1 MLRRSTNIILLVGF
15 FIIILFSMGYAQ
27 QTTKIGVVNAQEVL
41 EKSAEGKRVIA
52 QLEDKNM
59 KNQNDIAKLDEE
71 IRNLQTKLN
80 TQRLTLTQEAMMNLN
95 SDIERKQTQRK
106 RFAEDSIRE
115 MNELSARIFKK
126 VQDELIPIIQQV
138 GKDMNLDVIFDLSQ
152 SGTLYFNPTI
162 NLTEEVIKRYDASK
176 AAK

>member
-1 MLRRSTNIILLVGF
+1 VLRRSTNIILLVGF

-27 QTTKIGVVNAQEVL
+27 QTTKIGVVNANEVL
-41 EKSAEGKRVIA
+41 EKSAEGKRIIV
-52 QLEDKNM
+52 QLEDKNK
-59 KNQNDIAKLDEE
+59 KNQNDIAKLDDE

-106 RFAEDSIRE
+106 RFAEDSNRE
-115 MNELSARIFKK
+115 MNELSARLFQKI
-126 VQDELIPIIQQV
+126 QNELIPIIQQI

-162 NLTEEVIKRYDASK
+162 DLTEEVIKRYDASK

>member
-1 MLRRSTNIILLVGF
+1 VLRRSTNIILLVGF

-27 QTTKIGVVNAQEVL
+27 QTTKVGVVNAQEVL
-41 EKSAEGKRVIA
+41 EKSTEGKRVIA

-59 KNQNDIAKLDEE
+59 KNQNDIAKLDDE

-95 SDIERKQTQRK
+95 SDIERKQTKRK
-106 RFAEDSIRE
+106 RFAEDSVRE
-115 MNELSARIFKK
+115 MNELSARLFQK
-126 VQDELIPIIQQV
+126 VQNELIPIIQQV

>member
-41 EKSAEGKRVIA
+41 EKSSEGKRVIA
-52 QLEDKNM
+52 QLEDKNK
-59 KNQNDIAKLDEE
+59 KNQNDIAKMDDE

>member
-27 QTTKIGVVNAQEVL
+27 QTTKVGVVNAQEVL
-41 EKSAEGKRVIA
+41 EKSTEGKRVIA

-59 KNQNDIAKLDEE
+59 KNQNDIAKLDDE

-106 RFAEDSIRE
+106 RFAEDSVRE
-115 MNELSARIFKK
+115 MNELSARLFQK
-126 VQDELIPIIQQV
+126 VQNELIPIIQQV

>member
-27 QTTKIGVVNAQEVL
+27 QTTKIGVVNANEVL
-41 EKSAEGKRVIA
+41 EKSAEGKRIIA
-52 QLEDKNM
+52 QLEDKNK
-59 KNQNDIAKLDEE
+59 KNQNDIAKLDDE

-106 RFAEDSIRE
+106 RFAEDSNRE
-115 MNELSARIFKK
+115 MNELSARLFQKI
-126 VQDELIPIIQQV
+126 QNELIPIIQQI

-162 NLTEEVIKRYDASK
+162 DLTEEVIKRYDASK

>member
-41 EKSAEGKRVIA
+41 EKSTEGKRVIA

-59 KNQNDIAKLDEE
+59 KNQNDIAKLDDE

-115 MNELSARIFKK
+115 MNELSARLFQK
-126 VQDELIPIIQQV
+126 VQNELIPIIQQV

>member
-1 MLRRSTNIILLVGF
+1 
-15 FIIILFSMGYAQ
+15 MGYAQ

-41 EKSAEGKRVIA
+41 EKSTEGKRVIA

-59 KNQNDIAKLDEE
+59 KNQNDIAKLDDE

-115 MNELSARIFKK
+115 MNELSARLFQKI
-126 VQDELIPIIQQV
+126 QNELIPIIQQI

>member
-15 FIIILFSMGYAQ
+15 FIIILFSMSYAQ
-27 QTTKIGVVNAQEVL
+27 QTIKIGVVNAQEVL
-41 EKSAEGKRVIA
+41 EKSTEGKRVIA

-59 KNQNDIAKLDEE
+59 KNQNDIAKLDDE

-115 MNELSARIFKK
+115 MNELSARLFQK
-126 VQDELIPIIQQV
+126 VQNELIPIIQQV

>member
-1 MLRRSTNIILLVGF
+1 MLKRSTNIILLVGF

-41 EKSAEGKRVIA
+41 EKSAEGKRIIT
-52 QLEDKNM
+52 QLEDKNK
-59 KNQNDIAKLDEE
+59 KNQNDIAKLDDE

-115 MNELSARIFKK
+115 MNELSARVFQK
-126 VQDELIPIIQQV
+126 VQNELIPIIQQI

>member
-1 MLRRSTNIILLVGF
+1 VLRRSTNIILLVGF

-27 QTTKIGVVNAQEVL
+27 QTTKVGVVNAQEVL
-41 EKSAEGKRVIA
+41 EKSTEGKRVIA

-59 KNQNDIAKLDEE
+59 KNQNDIAKLDDE

-95 SDIERKQTQRK
+95 SDIERKQTKRK
-106 RFAEDSIRE
+106 RFAEDSVRE
-115 MNELSARIFKK
+115 MNELSARLFQK
-126 VQDELIPIIQQV
+126 VQNELIPIIQQV

-162 NLTEEVIKRYDASK
+162 NLTQEVIKRYDASK

>member
-27 QTTKIGVVNAQEVL
+27 QTTKIGVVNANEVL
-41 EKSAEGKRVIA
+41 EKSAEGKRIIA
-52 QLEDKNM
+52 QLEDKNK
-59 KNQNDIAKLDEE
+59 KNQNDIAKLDDE

-106 RFAEDSIRE
+106 RFAEDSNRE
-115 MNELSARIFKK
+115 MNELSARLFQKI
-126 VQDELIPIIQQV
+126 QNELIPIIQQI

-162 NLTEEVIKRYDASK
+162 DLTEEVIKRYDDSK

>member
-27 QTTKIGVVNAQEVL
+27 QITKIGVVNAQEVL
-41 EKSAEGKRVIA
+41 EKSSEGKRVIA
-52 QLEDKNM
+52 QLEDKNK
-59 KNQNDIAKLDEE
+59 KNQNDIAKMDDE

-152 SGTLYFNPTI
+152 SGTLYFNPAI

>member
-41 EKSAEGKRVIA
+41 EKSTEGKRIIA
-52 QLEDKNM
+52 QLEDKNK
-59 KNQNDIAKLDEE
+59 KNQNDIAKLDDE

-115 MNELSARIFKK
+115 MNELSARVFQK
-126 VQDELIPIIQQV
+126 VQNELIPIIQQI

>member
-41 EKSAEGKRVIA
+41 EKSTEGKRVIA
-52 QLEDKNM
+52 QLEDKNK
-59 KNQNDIAKLDEE
+59 KNQNDIAKLDDE

-106 RFAEDSIRE
+106 RFAEDSNRE
-115 MNELSARIFKK
+115 MNELSARLFQKI
-126 VQDELIPIIQQV
+126 QNELIPIIQQI

-162 NLTEEVIKRYDASK
+162 DLTEEVIKRYDASK

>member
-1 MLRRSTNIILLVGF
+1 VLRRSTNIILLVGF

-41 EKSAEGKRVIA
+41 EKSTEGKRVIA

-59 KNQNDIAKLDEE
+59 KNQNDIAKLDDE

-115 MNELSARIFKK
+115 MNELSARLFQKI
-126 VQDELIPIIQQV
+126 QNELIPIIQQI

>member
-15 FIIILFSMGYAQ
+15 FIIILFSMSYAQ
-27 QTTKIGVVNAQEVL
+27 QTIKIGVVNAQEVL
-41 EKSAEGKRVIA
+41 EKSTEGKRIIA

-59 KNQNDIAKLDEE
+59 KNQNDIAKLDDE

-115 MNELSARIFKK
+115 MNELSARLFQK
-126 VQDELIPIIQQV
+126 VQNELIPIIQQV

>member
-27 QTTKIGVVNAQEVL
+27 QTTKIGVVNANEVL
-41 EKSAEGKRVIA
+41 EKSAEGKRIIA
-52 QLEDKNM
+52 QLEDKNK
-59 KNQNDIAKLDEE
+59 KNQNDIAKMDDE

-106 RFAEDSIRE
+106 RFAEDSNRE
-115 MNELSARIFKK
+115 MNELSARLFQKI
-126 VQDELIPIIQQV
+126 QNELIPIIQQI

-162 NLTEEVIKRYDASK
+162 DLTEEVIKRYDASK

>member
-27 QTTKIGVVNAQEVL
+27 QTTKVGVVNAQEVL
-41 EKSAEGKRVIA
+41 EKSTEGKRVIA

-59 KNQNDIAKLDEE
+59 KNQNDIAKLDDE

-95 SDIERKQTQRK
+95 SDIERKQTKRK
-106 RFAEDSIRE
+106 RFAEDSVRE
-115 MNELSARIFKK
+115 MNELSARLFQK
-126 VQDELIPIIQQV
+126 VQNELIPIIQQV

>member
-41 EKSAEGKRVIA
+41 EKSTEGKRIIA
-52 QLEDKNM
+52 QLEDKNK
-59 KNQNDIAKLDEE
+59 KNQNDIAKLDDE

-106 RFAEDSIRE
+106 RFAEDSNRE
-115 MNELSARIFKK
+115 MNELSARLFQKI
-126 VQDELIPIIQQV
+126 QNELIPIIQQI

>member
-1 MLRRSTNIILLVGF
+1 
-15 FIIILFSMGYAQ
+15 MGYAQ
-27 QTTKIGVVNAQEVL
+27 QTTKVGVVNAQEVL
-41 EKSAEGKRVIA
+41 EKSTEGKRVIA

-59 KNQNDIAKLDEE
+59 KNQNDIAKLDDE

-115 MNELSARIFKK
+115 MNELSTRLFQK
-126 VQDELIPIIQQV
+126 VQNELIPIIQQV

-162 NLTEEVIKRYDASK
+162 NLTQEVIKRYDASK

>member
-41 EKSAEGKRVIA
+41 EKSTEGKRVIA
-52 QLEDKNM
+52 QLEDKNK
-59 KNQNDIAKLDEE
+59 KNQNDIAKLDDE

-115 MNELSARIFKK
+115 MNELSARLFKK

-138 GKDMNLDVIFDLSQ
+138 GKDMNLDVIFDLGQ

>member
-1 MLRRSTNIILLVGF
+1 
-15 FIIILFSMGYAQ
+15 
-27 QTTKIGVVNAQEVL
+27 K
-41 EKSAEGKRVIA
+41 
-52 QLEDKNM
+52 
-59 KNQNDIAKLDEE
+59 KNQNDIAKLDDE

-106 RFAEDSIRE
+106 RFAEDSNRE
-115 MNELSARIFKK
+115 MNELSARLFQKI
-126 VQDELIPIIQQV
+126 QNELIPIIQQI

-162 NLTEEVIKRYDASK
+162 DLTEEVIKRYDASK

>member
-41 EKSAEGKRVIA
+41 EKSTEGKRVIA

-59 KNQNDIAKLDEE
+59 KNQNDIAKLDDE

-106 RFAEDSIRE
+106 RFAEDSVRE
-115 MNELSARIFKK
+115 MNELSARLFQK
-126 VQDELIPIIQQV
+126 VQNELIPIIQQV

-176 AAK
+176 ATK

>member
-41 EKSAEGKRVIA
+41 EKSTEGKRIIA
-52 QLEDKNM
+52 QLEDKNK
-59 KNQNDIAKLDEE
+59 KNQNDIAKLDDE

-115 MNELSARIFKK
+115 MNELSTRLFQK
-126 VQDELIPIIQQV
+126 VQNELIPIIQQI

>member
-27 QTTKIGVVNAQEVL
+27 QTTKVGVVNAQEVL
-41 EKSAEGKRVIA
+41 EKSTEGKRVIA

-59 KNQNDIAKLDEE
+59 KNQNDIAKLDDE

-106 RFAEDSIRE
+106 RFAEDSVRE
-115 MNELSARIFKK
+115 MNELSARLFQK
-126 VQDELIPIIQQV
+126 VQNELIPIIQQV

-162 NLTEEVIKRYDASK
+162 NLTQEVIKRYDASK

>member
-1 MLRRSTNIILLVGF
+1 
-15 FIIILFSMGYAQ
+15 MGYAQ

-41 EKSAEGKRVIA
+41 EKSTEGKRVIA
-52 QLEDKNM
+52 QLEDKNK
-59 KNQNDIAKLDEE
+59 KNQNDIAKLDDE

-106 RFAEDSIRE
+106 RFAEDSNRE
-115 MNELSARIFKK
+115 MNELSARLFQKI
-126 VQDELIPIIQQV
+126 QNELIPIIQQI

-162 NLTEEVIKRYDASK
+162 DLTEEVIKRYDASK

>member
-41 EKSAEGKRVIA
+41 EKSTEGKRVIA
-52 QLEDKNM
+52 QLEDKNK
-59 KNQNDIAKLDEE
+59 KNQNDIAKLDDE

-106 RFAEDSIRE
+106 RFAEDFNRE
-115 MNELSARIFKK
+115 MNELSARLFKK
-126 VQDELIPIIQQV
+126 IQDELIPILQQI

-162 NLTEEVIKRYDASK
+162 DLTEEVIKRYDASK

>member
-41 EKSAEGKRVIA
+41 EKSTEGKRVIA

-59 KNQNDIAKLDEE
+59 KNQNDIAKLDDE

-106 RFAEDSIRE
+106 RFAEDSVRE
-115 MNELSARIFKK
+115 MNELSARLFQK
-126 VQDELIPIIQQV
+126 VQNELIPIIQQV

>member
-1 MLRRSTNIILLVGF
+1 MLRRSTNIIILVGF

-27 QTTKIGVVNAQEVL
+27 QTTKIGVVNANEVL

-52 QLEDKNM
+52 QLEDKNK
-59 KNQNDIAKLDEE
+59 KNQNDIAKLDDE

-115 MNELSARIFKK
+115 MNELSARLFQK
-126 VQDELIPIIQQV
+126 VQNELIPIIQQI
-138 GKDMNLDVIFDLSQ
+138 GKDMNFDVIFDLSQ

>member
-41 EKSAEGKRVIA
+41 EKSTEGKKVIA
-52 QLEDKNM
+52 QLEDKNK
-59 KNQNDIAKLDEE
+59 KNQNDIAKLDDE

-115 MNELSARIFKK
+115 MNELSARLFQK
-126 VQDELIPIIQQV
+126 VQNELIPIIQQV

>member
-41 EKSAEGKRVIA
+41 EKSTEGKRVIA
-52 QLEDKNM
+52 QLEDKNK
-59 KNQNDIAKLDEE
+59 KNQNDIAKLDDE

-115 MNELSARIFKK
+115 MNELSARVFQK
-126 VQDELIPIIQQV
+126 VQNELIPIIQQI

>member
-1 MLRRSTNIILLVGF
+1 MLRRSTNIIILVGF

-27 QTTKIGVVNAQEVL
+27 QTTKIGVVNANEVL

-52 QLEDKNM
+52 QLEDKNK
-59 KNQNDIAKLDEE
+59 KNQNDIAKLDNE
-71 IRNLQTKLN
+71 IQNLQTKLN

-115 MNELSARIFKK
+115 MNELSARLFQK
-126 VQDELIPIIQQV
+126 VQNELIPIIQQI
-138 GKDMNLDVIFDLSQ
+138 GKDMNFDVIFDLSQ

>member
-1 MLRRSTNIILLVGF
+1 VLRRSTNIILLVGF

-27 QTTKIGVVNAQEVL
+27 QTTKVGVVNAQEVL
-41 EKSAEGKRVIA
+41 EKSTEGKRVIA

-59 KNQNDIAKLDEE
+59 KNQNDIAKLDDE

-106 RFAEDSIRE
+106 RFAEDSVRE
-115 MNELSARIFKK
+115 MNELSARLFQK
-126 VQDELIPIIQQV
+126 VQNELIPIIQQV

-162 NLTEEVIKRYDASK
+162 NLTQEVIKRYDASK

>member
-41 EKSAEGKRVIA
+41 EKSTEGKRVIA

-59 KNQNDIAKLDEE
+59 KNQNDIAKLDDE

-115 MNELSARIFKK
+115 MNELSARLFQKI
-126 VQDELIPIIQQV
+126 QNELIPIIQQI

>member
-1 MLRRSTNIILLVGF
+1 VLRRSTNIILLVGF

-41 EKSAEGKRVIA
+41 EKSTEGKRVIA
-52 QLEDKNM
+52 QLEDKNK
-59 KNQNDIAKLDEE
+59 KNQNDIAKLDDE

-106 RFAEDSIRE
+106 RFAEDSNRE
-115 MNELSARIFKK
+115 MNELSARLFQKI
-126 VQDELIPIIQQV
+126 QNELIPIIQQI

-162 NLTEEVIKRYDASK
+162 DLTEEVIKRYDASK

>member
-27 QTTKIGVVNAQEVL
+27 QTTKIGVVNANEVL

-52 QLEDKNM
+52 QLEDKNK
-59 KNQNDIAKLDEE
+59 KNQNDIAKLDDE

-115 MNELSARIFKK
+115 MNDLSTRLFQK
-126 VQDELIPIIQQV
+126 VQNELIPIIQQI
-138 GKDMNLDVIFDLSQ
+138 GKDMNFDVIFDLSQ

>member
-41 EKSAEGKRVIA
+41 EKSTEGKRIIA
-52 QLEDKNM
+52 QLEDKNK
-59 KNQNDIAKLDEE
+59 KNQNDIAKLDDE

-126 VQDELIPIIQQV
+126 VQDELIPIIQQI

-162 NLTEEVIKRYDASK
+162 DLTEEVIKRYDASK